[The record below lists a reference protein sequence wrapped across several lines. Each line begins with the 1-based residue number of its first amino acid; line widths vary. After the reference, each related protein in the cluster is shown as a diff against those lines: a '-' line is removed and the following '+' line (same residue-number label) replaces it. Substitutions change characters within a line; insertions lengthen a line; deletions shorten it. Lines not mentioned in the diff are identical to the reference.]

1 VLATLP
7 LFVGT
12 YGVRLA
18 TNVLMFVALAQAWNL
33 VGGYTGLLSIAHPA
47 FFGIGAVATAALLV
61 NDVAVPI
68 AVLVATGLSLLVA
81 VVMGWPTLRLR
92 GHYFVIASLLVAEAI
107 RNVVVNMDAYGFS
120 GGVAVNIFTR
130 VPRVPGVEPGTLA
143 FLAMLG
149 LAAGYTA
156 LVLGVDPSRWGYALR
171 AIRDDQKAAEALG
184 IDASR
189 VRLAVFAVSAVLTS
203 IVGTAWAFSLGVVDT
218 NEAFSL
224 TIVFEVIVMVFLGG
238 TGTVWGPILGVGVIQ
253 LVNEYLG
260 VEFAEYTLMTSGL
273 IVVAI
278 VLFLPDGLV
287 RVLLEGP
294 RTLRPASLRANL
306 RRFALR

>member
-1 VLATLP
+1 
-7 LFVGT
+7 
-12 YGVRLA
+12 
-18 TNVLMFVALAQAWNL
+18 MFVALAQAWNL

-61 NDVAVPI
+61 NDVPVPI

-81 VVMGWPTLRLR
+81 VATGWPTLRLR
-92 GHYFVIASLLVAEAI
+92 GHYFEIASLLVAEAI
-107 RNVVVNMDAYGFS
+107 RNVVVNMDAFGFS

-130 VPRVPGVEPGTLA
+130 VPQVRGVEPGTLA
-143 FLAMLG
+143 FFAMLG

-189 VRLAVFAVSAVLTS
+189 VRLAVFSVSAVMTS

-238 TGTVWGPILGVGVIQ
+238 TGTVWGPILGVAVIQ
-253 LVNEYLG
+253 LLNEYLG

-287 RVLLEGP
+287 RVFLEGP
-294 RTLRPASLRANL
+294 RTLRAASLRANL